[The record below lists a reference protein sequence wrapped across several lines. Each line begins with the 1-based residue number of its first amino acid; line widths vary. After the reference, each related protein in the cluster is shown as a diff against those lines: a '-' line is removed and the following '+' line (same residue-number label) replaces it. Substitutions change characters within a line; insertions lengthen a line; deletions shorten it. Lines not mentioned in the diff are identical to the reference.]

1 MNKRADAAFLS
12 TSSILLFIYTILETA
27 FSLAF
32 SQPAYYSGL
41 QNGPG
46 GRNLQQQKRNVTRMI
61 SLILAEKIF
70 SLFLIMFM
78 GYAVVHWGLL
88 HAEDSKTLSL
98 ISLYLISPCVIIS
111 AFQVQYTPDVLH
123 GLLLAL
129 AAAVLL
135 HVGIIVVV
143 NLLGHTLHL
152 DAVEKASMIYSN
164 AGNLIIPIVTAVLGK
179 EWVIYSSA
187 FLSVQLFLLWSHAK
201 SMLCGEKSFALKKVL
216 TNINMIAI
224 LAGAALF
231 LLHIQ
236 LPAVIEDSLDMV
248 GSAIGPISMII
259 LGMLMAGMNFK
270 KILGYRRLWL
280 VTALRLVGIPLA
292 AVALLKL
299 SGLAHLVPDGQTI
312 LLVSLLATCTPSAST
327 ITQMAQIYGKDAD
340 YASAINVVT
349 TLLCIFTMPL
359 MVALCP
365 AIVPALLSKR
375 PRAPKSTGTFFVS
388 AVRRFIRSGSGSV
401 PGPSTPAPPGCPSP
415 EACGAFRRSSSAP
428 ADRLRRHPGRAFP
441 CRGPCP
447 ASRPRCTGSVPR
459 RCLPEQPARPG
470 SSAHNPPRWPGTP
483 HATFQKRRETRR
495 TVQ

>member
-1 MNKRADAAFLS
+1 MQDNELFDVESRPGKMSGGYMTSLPSYKAPFIFANWNNTSGDVDVLTHECGHAFEGYVAERDPNVPADLECPAMESAEIHSMAMEFL
-12 TSSILLFIYTILETA
+12 TAPWHHLLFGKDT
-27 FSLAF
+27 
-32 SQPAYYSGL
+32 
-41 QNGPG
+41 
-46 GRNLQQQKRNVTRMI
+46 
-61 SLILAEKIF
+61 EK
-70 SLFLIMFM
+70 
-78 GYAVVHWGLL
+78 YALL

-143 NLLGHTLHL
+143 NLLGHALHL

-201 SMLCGEKSFALKKVL
+201 SMLCGEKSFELKKVL
-216 TNINMIAI
+216 SNINMLAI

-359 MVALCP
+359 MVALYQ
-365 AIVPALLSKR
+365 L
-375 PRAPKSTGTFFVS
+375 
-388 AVRRFIRSGSGSV
+388 
-401 PGPSTPAPPGCPSP
+401 
-415 EACGAFRRSSSAP
+415 
-428 ADRLRRHPGRAFP
+428 
-441 CRGPCP
+441 
-447 ASRPRCTGSVPR
+447 
-459 RCLPEQPARPG
+459 
-470 SSAHNPPRWPGTP
+470 
-483 HATFQKRRETRR
+483 
-495 TVQ
+495 

>member
-1 MNKRADAAFLS
+1 MNKQADVAFLS
-12 TSSILLFIYTILETA
+12 TNSILWFIYIILETA

-70 SLFLIMFM
+70 SLFLIVFM

-135 HVGIIVVV
+135 HVGIIAVV
-143 NLLGHTLHL
+143 NLLGHALHL

-280 VTALRLVGIPLA
+280 ATALRLVGIPLA

-359 MVALCP
+359 MVALYQ
-365 AIVPALLSKR
+365 L
-375 PRAPKSTGTFFVS
+375 
-388 AVRRFIRSGSGSV
+388 
-401 PGPSTPAPPGCPSP
+401 
-415 EACGAFRRSSSAP
+415 
-428 ADRLRRHPGRAFP
+428 
-441 CRGPCP
+441 
-447 ASRPRCTGSVPR
+447 
-459 RCLPEQPARPG
+459 
-470 SSAHNPPRWPGTP
+470 
-483 HATFQKRRETRR
+483 
-495 TVQ
+495 

>member
-1 MNKRADAAFLS
+1 
-12 TSSILLFIYTILETA
+12 
-27 FSLAF
+27 
-32 SQPAYYSGL
+32 
-41 QNGPG
+41 
-46 GRNLQQQKRNVTRMI
+46 MI

-70 SLFLIMFM
+70 SLFLTMFM

-111 AFQVQYTPDVLH
+111 AFQVQYTPDVL
-123 GLLLAL
+123 
-129 AAAVLL
+129 L

-143 NLLGHTLHL
+143 NLLGHALHL

-201 SMLCGEKSFALKKVL
+201 SMLCGEKSFELKKVL

-236 LPAVIEDSLDMV
+236 LPALIEDSLDMV

-359 MVALCP
+359 MVALYQ
-365 AIVPALLSKR
+365 L
-375 PRAPKSTGTFFVS
+375 
-388 AVRRFIRSGSGSV
+388 
-401 PGPSTPAPPGCPSP
+401 
-415 EACGAFRRSSSAP
+415 
-428 ADRLRRHPGRAFP
+428 
-441 CRGPCP
+441 
-447 ASRPRCTGSVPR
+447 
-459 RCLPEQPARPG
+459 
-470 SSAHNPPRWPGTP
+470 
-483 HATFQKRRETRR
+483 
-495 TVQ
+495 

>member
-12 TSSILLFIYTILETA
+12 TSSILWYIYIILETA

-32 SQPAYYSGL
+32 SQPAYYSDL

-143 NLLGHTLHL
+143 NLLGHPLHL

-201 SMLCGEKSFALKKVL
+201 SMLCGEKSFELKKVL

-248 GSAIGPISMII
+248 
-259 LGMLMAGMNFK
+259 GMNFK

-359 MVALCP
+359 MVALYQ
-365 AIVPALLSKR
+365 L
-375 PRAPKSTGTFFVS
+375 
-388 AVRRFIRSGSGSV
+388 
-401 PGPSTPAPPGCPSP
+401 
-415 EACGAFRRSSSAP
+415 
-428 ADRLRRHPGRAFP
+428 
-441 CRGPCP
+441 
-447 ASRPRCTGSVPR
+447 
-459 RCLPEQPARPG
+459 
-470 SSAHNPPRWPGTP
+470 
-483 HATFQKRRETRR
+483 
-495 TVQ
+495 

>member
-1 MNKRADAAFLS
+1 
-12 TSSILLFIYTILETA
+12 
-27 FSLAF
+27 
-32 SQPAYYSGL
+32 
-41 QNGPG
+41 
-46 GRNLQQQKRNVTRMI
+46 MI

-143 NLLGHTLHL
+143 NLLGHALHL

-201 SMLCGEKSFALKKVL
+201 SMLCGEKSFELKKVL

-270 KILGYRRLWL
+270 KILGYRRLW
-280 VTALRLVGIPLA
+280 P
-292 AVALLKL
+292 
-299 SGLAHLVPDGQTI
+299 
-312 LLVSLLATCTPSAST
+312 C
-327 ITQMAQIYGKDAD
+327 
-340 YASAINVVT
+340 
-349 TLLCIFTMPL
+349 
-359 MVALCP
+359 
-365 AIVPALLSKR
+365 
-375 PRAPKSTGTFFVS
+375 
-388 AVRRFIRSGSGSV
+388 
-401 PGPSTPAPPGCPSP
+401 
-415 EACGAFRRSSSAP
+415 SSSAAWP
-428 ADRLRRHPGRAFP
+428 IW
-441 CRGPCP
+441 CR
-447 ASRPRCTGSVPR
+447 T
-459 RCLPEQPARPG
+459 ARP
-470 SSAHNPPRWPGTP
+470 SCW
-483 HATFQKRRETRR
+483 
-495 TVQ
+495 

>member
-1 MNKRADAAFLS
+1 MNEWADAAFLS

-143 NLLGHTLHL
+143 NLLGHALHL
-152 DAVEKASMIYSN
+152 DAVEKASM
-164 AGNLIIPIVTAVLGK
+164 
-179 EWVIYSSA
+179 IYSSA

-359 MVALCP
+359 MVALYQ
-365 AIVPALLSKR
+365 L
-375 PRAPKSTGTFFVS
+375 
-388 AVRRFIRSGSGSV
+388 
-401 PGPSTPAPPGCPSP
+401 
-415 EACGAFRRSSSAP
+415 
-428 ADRLRRHPGRAFP
+428 
-441 CRGPCP
+441 
-447 ASRPRCTGSVPR
+447 
-459 RCLPEQPARPG
+459 
-470 SSAHNPPRWPGTP
+470 
-483 HATFQKRRETRR
+483 
-495 TVQ
+495 

>member
-1 MNKRADAAFLS
+1 
-12 TSSILLFIYTILETA
+12 
-27 FSLAF
+27 
-32 SQPAYYSGL
+32 
-41 QNGPG
+41 
-46 GRNLQQQKRNVTRMI
+46 MI

-70 SLFLIMFM
+70 SLFLMMFM

-143 NLLGHTLHL
+143 NLLGYALHL
-152 DAVEKASMIYSN
+152 DAVEKASM
-164 AGNLIIPIVTAVLGK
+164 
-179 EWVIYSSA
+179 IYSSA

-201 SMLCGEKSFALKKVL
+201 SMLCGEKSFELKKVL

-359 MVALCP
+359 MVALYQ
-365 AIVPALLSKR
+365 L
-375 PRAPKSTGTFFVS
+375 
-388 AVRRFIRSGSGSV
+388 
-401 PGPSTPAPPGCPSP
+401 
-415 EACGAFRRSSSAP
+415 
-428 ADRLRRHPGRAFP
+428 
-441 CRGPCP
+441 
-447 ASRPRCTGSVPR
+447 
-459 RCLPEQPARPG
+459 
-470 SSAHNPPRWPGTP
+470 
-483 HATFQKRRETRR
+483 
-495 TVQ
+495 

>member
-1 MNKRADAAFLS
+1 
-12 TSSILLFIYTILETA
+12 
-27 FSLAF
+27 
-32 SQPAYYSGL
+32 
-41 QNGPG
+41 
-46 GRNLQQQKRNVTRMI
+46 MI

-143 NLLGHTLHL
+143 NLLGHALHL

-179 EWVIYSSA
+179 EWVI
-187 FLSVQLFLLWSHAK
+187 
-201 SMLCGEKSFALKKVL
+201 CGEKSFELKKVL

-359 MVALCP
+359 MVALYQ
-365 AIVPALLSKR
+365 L
-375 PRAPKSTGTFFVS
+375 
-388 AVRRFIRSGSGSV
+388 
-401 PGPSTPAPPGCPSP
+401 
-415 EACGAFRRSSSAP
+415 
-428 ADRLRRHPGRAFP
+428 
-441 CRGPCP
+441 
-447 ASRPRCTGSVPR
+447 
-459 RCLPEQPARPG
+459 
-470 SSAHNPPRWPGTP
+470 
-483 HATFQKRRETRR
+483 
-495 TVQ
+495 

>member
-12 TSSILLFIYTILETA
+12 TSSILWYIYIILETA

-32 SQPAYYSGL
+32 SQPAYYSDL

-143 NLLGHTLHL
+143 NLLGHALHL
-152 DAVEKASMIYSN
+152 DAVEKASM
-164 AGNLIIPIVTAVLGK
+164 
-179 EWVIYSSA
+179 IYSSA

-201 SMLCGEKSFALKKVL
+201 SMLCGEKSFELKKVL

-299 SGLAHLVPDGQTI
+299 SGLAHLVPGGQTI

-359 MVALCP
+359 MVALYQ
-365 AIVPALLSKR
+365 L
-375 PRAPKSTGTFFVS
+375 
-388 AVRRFIRSGSGSV
+388 
-401 PGPSTPAPPGCPSP
+401 
-415 EACGAFRRSSSAP
+415 
-428 ADRLRRHPGRAFP
+428 
-441 CRGPCP
+441 
-447 ASRPRCTGSVPR
+447 
-459 RCLPEQPARPG
+459 
-470 SSAHNPPRWPGTP
+470 
-483 HATFQKRRETRR
+483 
-495 TVQ
+495 